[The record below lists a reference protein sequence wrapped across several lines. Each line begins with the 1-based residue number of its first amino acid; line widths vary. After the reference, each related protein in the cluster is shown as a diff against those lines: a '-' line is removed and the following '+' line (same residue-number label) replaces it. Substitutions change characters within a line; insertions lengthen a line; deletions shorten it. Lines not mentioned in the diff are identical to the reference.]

1 MKNQLEIHELICC
14 DCYFDLCFFL
24 LRRKVNFDEMHNRFN
39 NLSNCFYIVAF
50 NNMMVSCY
58 HFLKFELSN
67 TCYDFPKRN
76 CFKTFYENGTMCIQ
90 YINDLFFVLLGKMH
104 EFILCRCNE

>member
-1 MKNQLEIHELICC
+1 MIKIEHTLMKNQLEIHELICC

-50 NNMMVSCY
+50 NKMMVSCY

-76 CFKTFYENGTMCIQ
+76 CFKTFYENGTMCI
-90 YINDLFFVLLGKMH
+90 
-104 EFILCRCNE
+104 